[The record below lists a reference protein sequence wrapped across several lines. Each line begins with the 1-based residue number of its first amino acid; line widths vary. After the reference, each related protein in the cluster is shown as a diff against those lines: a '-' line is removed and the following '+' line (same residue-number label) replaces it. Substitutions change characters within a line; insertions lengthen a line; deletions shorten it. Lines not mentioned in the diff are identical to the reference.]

1 MTCLLERLHQAGEE
15 GRLGARQLER
25 MVREEERMR
34 EERELLWAARVR
46 GSAILQPGRI
56 MA

>member
-1 MTCLLERLHQAGEE
+1 M
-15 GRLGARQLER
+15 LER
-25 MVREEERMR
+25 MVREEGRMR